1 MCVKHQ
7 MCCQILLP
15 VSSGFTQFL
24 IFLFL
29 GGFQTGPWS
38 HSDTLAAFKVF
49 TQNSTVSVKG
59 NTRPE
64 PWSFLTN
71 YMSAPQVLMKHHRN
85 PWEKTKR
92 YISKQSIFSLSFA
105 YPHQS
110 WGGQEPIPAVY
121 HFHKSTT
128 AISLWLTVQSVA
140 WAAWLRLH
148 LETLR
153 RATPETQAESL

>member
-1 MCVKHQ
+1 MKHQ

-24 IFLFL
+24 ILFL

-64 PWSFLTN
+64 PRSFLTI
-71 YMSAPQVLMKHHRN
+71 YRSVPQVLMKRHRN

-92 YISKQSIFSLSFA
+92 
-105 YPHQS
+105 
-110 WGGQEPIPAVY
+110 
-121 HFHKSTT
+121 
-128 AISLWLTVQSVA
+128 
-140 WAAWLRLH
+140 
-148 LETLR
+148 
-153 RATPETQAESL
+153 